1 MKSSALVDELI
12 DMVEAAKNMPLSQSC
27 VVNRSEVLALLDE
40 IQESLPRE
48 FSQAAS
54 LLNERDAVLQDAA
67 AEGQKIIEIAKAEAR
82 AMVTEQAI
90 YKEALKSAEILKQEN
105 EMEILKKRRELDDY
119 IDAKLAAFEA
129 ALVKTLNS
137 VQAGRER
144 TAVRL
149 QSDLLHES
157 ESADP
162 GNFFGDWQDPRP

>member
-1 MKSSALVDELI
+1 MKSSSLVDELI
-12 DMVEAAKNMPLSQSC
+12 DIVEAAKNMPLSQSC
-27 VVNRSEVLALLDE
+27 VINRGEVLALLDE
-40 IQESLPRE
+40 IQESLPKE

-67 AEGQKIIEIAKAEAR
+67 AEGQRLIEIAKAEAK
-82 AMVTEQAI
+82 ALVTKEAV
-90 YKEALKSAEILKQEN
+90 YKEALKSAEILTQEN

-149 QSDLLHES
+149 NSELLHES
-157 ESADP
+157 DTQDP